1 VKEIINMEK
10 KLIEKISRKVA
21 QSFPEMRGV
30 RPKVKRERTSSGLR
44 YRLTYK
50 GSVELPGGRT
60 MKRVAH
66 VLVDEDGKVL
76 RMSTSK

>member
-1 VKEIINMEK
+1 MKEIIRMEK
-10 KLIEKISRKVA
+10 KLIDKISRKVA

-30 RPKVKRERTSSGLR
+30 RPKVKREQTRSGLR

-60 MKRVAH
+60 MKRITH
-66 VLVDEDGKVL
+66 VLADENGTVL

>member
-1 VKEIINMEK
+1 MKEFLEMDK
-10 KLIEKISRKVA
+10 KTIEKINRKVV

-30 RPKVKRERTSSGLR
+30 RPKVKREQARSGVQ

-50 GSVELPGGRT
+50 GTAELPGGRT
-60 MKRVAH
+60 LKRVAH
-66 VLVDEDGKVL
+66 VLVDEGGKVL

>member
-1 VKEIINMEK
+1 MDK
-10 KLIEKISRKVA
+10 KLIEKINRKVA

-30 RPKVKRERTSSGLR
+30 RPKVNREKTRAGLR

-50 GSVELPGGRT
+50 GTAELPGGRS